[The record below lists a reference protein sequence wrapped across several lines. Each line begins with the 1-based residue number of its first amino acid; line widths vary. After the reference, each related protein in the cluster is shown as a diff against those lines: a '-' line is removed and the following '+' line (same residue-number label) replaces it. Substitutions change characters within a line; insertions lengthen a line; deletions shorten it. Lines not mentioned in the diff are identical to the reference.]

1 MVVGVQTGG
10 SSTIDTNDSY
20 TECSFTS
27 SNYVNVTNL
36 NNYENITDVPFD
48 TKAVQLEEITQ
59 WIWRIISPII
69 FIVGVFGNIGIII
82 VLCRMKQWKNITY
95 NFLFILSVSDTT
107 VLITGLV
114 RRWILATFDFDI
126 RTISDV
132 GCKLDV
138 FMIYFSMHVSSWIL
152 VSITVERFVK
162 TRFPLQYRTAKF
174 SSLLKIVLI
183 VPMLMSF
190 AIDGHLFINNGLM
203 KVQNEY
209 ICNNTSPAS
218 FNFEENY
225 YVVIDLVWLS
235 LLPFILMFIM
245 NIFIGQ
251 TLRSSGRLRG
261 LFMRSKEY
269 RKRNIR
275 SSKRLTQML
284 FFISIYFLITTLPIS
299 IFNAVDS
306 FTTST
311 TTLISAQR
319 GLTKAILYLFQ
330 FSNYGINFYIY
341 VNINETFKRNLPK
354 ICNRNIFS
362 RRRRTSTQQ
371 NSISTRTTLTDV
383 PNPVQNGNVYT
394 PKDSIG
400 CQELDKHV
408 RKQRHS
414 PQIFDLSL
422 LLVPSLK
429 DNISALSEHKTLH
442 NITDKDETTKQDTVI
457 ESTYL

>member
-1 MVVGVQTGG
+1 MVVGLQTGVNT
-10 SSTIDTNDSY
+10 TIETTERY
-20 TECSFTS
+20 IECSFKS
-27 SNYVNVTNL
+27 SNYVNVSYS
-36 NNYENITDVPFD
+36 NYSYNITDLPLN
-48 TKAVQLEEITQ
+48 TNAVHLEEITQ

-69 FIVGVFGNIGIII
+69 FIVGGFGNIGIII

-126 RTISDV
+126 RTMSDV

-138 FMIYFSMHVSSWIL
+138 FMIYFSMHISSWIL

-183 VPMLMSF
+183 VPILMSF

-203 KVQNEY
+203 KVQNKY

-218 FNFEENY
+218 FNFEDKY
-225 YVVIDLVWLS
+225 YVIIDLVWLS

-284 FFISIYFLITTLPIS
+284 FFISIYFIISTLPIS
-299 IFNAVDS
+299 MFNAVDS
-306 FTTST
+306 FTTSA

-319 GLTKAILYLFQ
+319 GLIKAILYLFQ

-341 VNINETFKRNLPK
+341 VNINETFKRNLPM
-354 ICNRNIFS
+354 ICRRNIFS
-362 RRRRTSTQQ
+362 MRRRTSTQ
-371 NSISTRTTLTDV
+371 NSVSTRTTQTDV
-383 PNPVQNGNVYT
+383 PNPALNGNVHT

-400 CQELDKHV
+400 CKESDKHV
-408 RKQRHS
+408 RKQQHS
-414 PQIFDLSL
+414 PQMLNLSL
-422 LLVPSLK
+422 LLVPSLR
-429 DNISALSEHKTLH
+429 DNISDLSEHKTLQ
-442 NITDKDETTKQDTVI
+442 NITNKDETTKHDTVI

>member
-1 MVVGVQTGG
+1 MVVGVQIGG
-10 SSTIDTNDSY
+10 SSTIDTTDSY

-27 SNYVNVTNL
+27 SSYVNVTNL
-36 NNYENITDVPFD
+36 NNYDNITDVPFNTD
-48 TKAVQLEEITQ
+48 AVQLEEITK

-95 NFLFILSVSDTT
+95 NFLFILSLSDTT
-107 VLITGLV
+107 VLLTGLV
-114 RRWILATFDFDI
+114 RRWILAAFDFDI
-126 RTISDV
+126 RTSSDF

-183 VPMLMSF
+183 VPILMSF

-209 ICNNTSPAS
+209 ICNNTSDES

-225 YVVIDLVWLS
+225 FVVIDLVWLS

-284 FFISIYFLITTLPIS
+284 FFISIYFIITTLPIS

-306 FTTST
+306 FTTSA

-319 GLTKAILYLFQ
+319 GLIKAILYLFQ

-341 VNINETFKRNLPK
+341 VNINETFKRNLPMV
-354 ICNRNIFS
+354 CRRNM
-362 RRRRTSTQQ
+362 
-371 NSISTRTTLTDV
+371 
-383 PNPVQNGNVYT
+383 
-394 PKDSIG
+394 
-400 CQELDKHV
+400 
-408 RKQRHS
+408 
-414 PQIFDLSL
+414 
-422 LLVPSLK
+422 
-429 DNISALSEHKTLH
+429 
-442 NITDKDETTKQDTVI
+442 
-457 ESTYL
+457 